1 VWLFR
6 KRVQV
11 LGFVD
16 APSREVAEA
25 AAASAFSLTDDQRKR
40 LVGAGTGLK
49 PSWSQAD
56 HWPDEHR
63 LTVVV
68 PMLPML
74 DPQGISSPEK
84 ATFCDAHHR
93 RCCRSGVT
101 SD

>member
-1 VWLFR
+1 MWLFR

-74 DPQGISSPEK
+74 DAHGHIQPEK

-93 RCCRSGVT
+93 HSLRGV
-101 SD
+101 